1 MTHLY
6 EQELLHH
13 YRASAF
19 KGRLQNPSWVS
30 DSCNPSC
37 GDVIRF
43 EGIISDDCLSQV
55 MFDGAGCVISQ
66 ATASMLAHKVCGR
79 SITEIQNLTTDQVI
93 ALVKIPLG
101 PTRSRCA
108 LLSFEAL
115 TGGLT
120 KYRENQKT

>member
-6 EQELLHH
+6 EQELLQH
-13 YRASAF
+13 YRTSSF

-43 EGIISDDCLSQV
+43 EGIVADDYLSQV

-66 ATASMLAHKVCGR
+66 ATASLLAHKIVGR
-79 SITEIQNLTTDQVI
+79 PIQEIENLTSCQVI

-115 TGGLT
+115 TGGLA